1 MFNNIS
7 EILERPKIY
16 TQSDMDFWDDEH
28 ISKQM
33 LRAHLNPL
41 YEGAGFN
48 TVEIFSD
55 VAGTP
60 YIKESPTIAILLRK

>member
-33 LRAHLNPL
+33 LLDIRLQEL
-41 YEGAGFN
+41 
-48 TVEIFSD
+48 IFQN
-55 VAGTP
+55 GQ
-60 YIKESPTIAILLRK
+60 